1 METGPVNYK
10 PLRHIAI
17 CGAGLAGQMCLAA
30 LKTYL
35 PKHVKITLIETPHDR
50 DADILYGTVTDA
62 GAYAFNLS
70 VGVTEPDVVLQSNT
84 AFSLGT
90 HFADWGDD
98 SLNWMQSFHLPFPIF
113 DRNGFSATLIAQ
125 NITDAAPYI
134 ISSQM
139 AAKGA
144 FVHPPEDAASP
155 LSRAEYGYQFDP
167 AHYGALFSRA
177 AGPQSCTYIQGEI
190 AKVERSDSEITK
202 LCLTNGERIKADLFI
217 DCTGPSAKLLFAL
230 GAKAPAGRALTAS
243 YSYAPSA
250 QLGPAKRAVT
260 MTEFGWQ
267 SETPLQDRIL
277 VMTVSDPKSNDD
289 ALAAHKHPIA
299 GSCQAFSGARERAW
313 MGNCLALGQ
322 SSGVIDSV
330 STAPMTLLQRD
341 IQRLLSLI
349 PVTTDMSVEARE
361 YNRRFANDF
370 EHAKLFTRS
379 VFATSNTRKSP
390 YWDALTEVDM
400 PEKLE
405 RKITQ
410 FKRRGLLVSYDLEP
424 FTPQDWTIMHFGM
437 KRAPQRDHASTLA
450 RPTPETTRQ
459 LNVMHAAIVDILPKL
474 PPHHIYMAGL
484 KRHLMKRRV

>member
-1 METGPVNYK
+1 MKTGPADFK
-10 PLRHIAI
+10 PLEHIAI

-35 PKHVKITLIETPHDR
+35 PKHIKITLIETPHDR
-50 DADILYGTVTDA
+50 AADLFYGTVTDA
-62 GAYAFNLS
+62 GAYTFNLS
-70 VGVTEPDVVLQSNT
+70 VDVTEPDVVLQSNT

-90 HFADWGDD
+90 HYTQWGDD
-98 SLNWMQSFHLPFPIF
+98 HLDWMQSFHLPFPIF
-113 DRNGFSATLIAQ
+113 DRNSFSATLIAQ
-125 NITDAAPYI
+125 NVTDAAPYI

-167 AHYGALFSRA
+167 ANYGALFSRA

-190 AKVERSDSEITK
+190 EQVDFSDTGITE
-202 LCLTNGERIKADLFI
+202 LRLTSGERITADLFL
-217 DCTGPSAKLLFAL
+217 DCTGPKAKLLSAL
-230 GAKAPAGRALTAS
+230 GAPPPTGRALNAS

-250 QLGPAKRAVT
+250 QLGPAKRNVT
-260 MTEFGWQ
+260 MTDFGWQ
-267 SETPLQDRIL
+267 SVTPLQDRVL
-277 VMTVSDPKSNDD
+277 MMTVSDPKSKDEV
-289 ALAAHKHPIA
+289 LAAHQHPVIQ
-299 GSCQAFSGARERAW
+299 SCEAISGARKHAW
-313 MGNCLALGQ
+313 LGNCLALGQ
-322 SSGVIDSV
+322 SSGVIDPV
-330 STAPMTLLQRD
+330 TTAPMTLLQRD
-341 IQRLLSLI
+341 IERLLSLI

-361 YNRRFANDF
+361 YNRRFKNDF

-437 KRAPQRDHASTLA
+437 GRAPSRDEASLLA
-450 RPTPETTRQ
+450 RPSQNVERQ
-459 LNVMHAAIVDILPKL
+459 LDNMRRSVVDILPKL

-484 KRHLMKRRV
+484 RRHLLKKRV